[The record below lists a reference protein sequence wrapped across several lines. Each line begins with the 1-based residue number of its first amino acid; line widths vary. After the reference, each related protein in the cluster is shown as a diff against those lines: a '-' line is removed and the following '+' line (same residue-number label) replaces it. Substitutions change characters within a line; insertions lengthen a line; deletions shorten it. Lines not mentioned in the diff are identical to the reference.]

1 MTEAYHHLQQRRMSS
16 RSFRATVGC
25 DGCFAGRAHRPG
37 SVFTSSVCR
46 HSVSSPYFLV
56 FGRDPVFPGWQRI
69 PVAGRECVGGA
80 VREAQ
85 LAAKEMNAG
94 MKTDILIVGYVVH
107 PFSGS

>member
-1 MTEAYHHLQQRRMSS
+1 M
-16 RSFRATVGC
+16 
-25 DGCFAGRAHRPG
+25 
-37 SVFTSSVCR
+37 
-46 HSVSSPYFLV
+46 

-94 MKTDILIVGYVVH
+94 MKTDILIVGYVVY
-107 PFSGS
+107 PSVDYERKMGSPLRALELAETAIFSIDAVS